1 MRPARTLEVVDLVG
15 REAELALVAERLR
28 DRRLVTLIGPGG
40 IGKTALA
47 GAVAA
52 ACAGEFGE
60 GARTVDLTR
69 VDSPEGVAE
78 SLAGQLGYTSFA
90 ALLDAPSDLS
100 VLVVVDNC
108 EHVVE
113 AVSEAV
119 DRLLGAC
126 RMPTVLATS
135 RAALELPG
143 EVVVPVGPLE
153 LPPAGTF
160 DAPAVRLFLDRA
172 RDAGARVEPSGTV
185 AELCRRLD
193 GVPLA
198 IELAAARTRAMTP
211 AEILARL
218 DAGLDVLDRPRRRS
232 ARRHQSLRAAIA
244 WSHDLLDDDER
255 ALFARL
261 AAFSGPFTAELA
273 HEVVG
278 APGASAEATQDMLDG
293 LVAASMV
300 VADPAGPVTWY
311 RLLETLRAFALE
323 RLDERGERH
332 QVEARVVDNVVGRVA
347 RIIEHGAATWSDP
360 ARSEL
365 VALYDNVTAAVR
377 WCIAGDSDPGRA
389 LLLVAVLWGVV
400 HEMHTREIRTLA
412 EQVLERWPDTDHPM
426 RADAVATAATARY
439 MTGDN
444 ERAIAMAEAALAEA
458 AASPFAPA
466 TLRRAIAQA
475 RRAGGDTAGGIEWF
489 AATAHEARR
498 LGLTGFA
505 VEADAARA
513 QVLADVGRTDDALA
527 LVRAARA
534 EAAAVG
540 SDVAVTWARTVEG
553 SIMLRVEPEAAT
565 DVVEEALAECHRIG
579 YAAGTSVNLR
589 TLALG
594 ALRLGDEATAAQH
607 LLALLDE
614 LLGRGSTLE
623 LRAVLDVA
631 APLLARAGRGTVA
644 ADLAATA
651 LTLPVVSITA
661 SVGRELFPIDP
672 TGGRVLGIRDAIVTT
687 RAELDA
693 VAAGHGT
700 RAPVAGGSPAAP
712 AAGDTAPAGGDTE
725 PAPLAGDGERVG
737 VFRRSGEFWE
747 IGLGDEVVT
756 VRATKGMGDLATLL
770 RAGGREVHCLELMG
784 GAVDE
789 RGTGEVLDGSA
800 RRAYE
805 QRVRDLQRELDE
817 AEDANDRGRAE
828 RARAELDAVVDEL
841 TAALG
846 LGGRART
853 TGGSA
858 ERARSAVT
866 QRVRATI
873 RRIDGVHPR
882 LGRHLRATVR
892 TGTFCSYTPEEPVRW
907 QL

>member
-1 MRPARTLEVVDLVG
+1 MDLIG

-28 DRRLVTLIGPGG
+28 HRRLVTLIGPGG

-47 GAVAA
+47 RAA
-52 ACAGEFGE
+52 AATCGGEFGE

-78 SLAGQLGYTSFA
+78 SLAGQLGYRSFA

-160 DAPAVRLFLDRA
+160 DAPAVRLFVDRA

-198 IELAAARTRAMTP
+198 IELAAARARAMTP

-261 AAFSGPFTAELA
+261 AAFSGPFTAALA

-278 APGASAEATQDMLDG
+278 APGATAEATQDMLDD

-311 RLLETLRAFALE
+311 RLLETLRSFALE

-332 QVEARVVDNVVGRVA
+332 DVEARVVDNVVGRVA
-347 RIIEHGAATWSDP
+347 GIIEHGAATWSDP

-365 VALYDNVTAAVR
+365 VALYDNITAAVR

-412 EQVLERWPDTDHPM
+412 EQVLDRWPDTDHPM

-444 ERAIAMAEAALAEA
+444 ERAIAMAEAALGEA
-458 AASPFAPA
+458 DASPFAPA
-466 TLRRAIAQA
+466 TLRRAIAQS

-489 AATAHEARR
+489 AATARAARR

-513 QVLADVGRTDDALA
+513 QVLADVGRCDDALA
-527 LVRAARA
+527 LVRAARD

-540 SDVAVTWARTVEG
+540 SDVAMTWARTVEG
-553 SIMLRVEPEAAT
+553 SIMLRVDPESAT
-565 DVVEEALAECHRIG
+565 QVVEEALAECRRIG

-589 TLALG
+589 TLAL
-594 ALRLGDEATAAQH
+594 ASLCRRDDAAAAAQH

-651 LTLPVVSITA
+651 LALPVVSITA
-661 SVGRELFPIDP
+661 SVGRELFPVDP
-672 TGGRVLGIRDAIVTT
+672 TGGRVLGIRDAILAT
-687 RAELDA
+687 RAELEA
-693 VAAGHGT
+693 VAAG
-700 RAPVAGGSPAAP
+700 AGAQATASGEAP
-712 AAGDTAPAGGDTE
+712 AVPEAGDDRPASASAAT
-725 PAPLAGDGERVG
+725 GDGERVG

-789 RGTGEVLDGSA
+789 QGTGEVLDGAA

-805 QRVRDLQRELDE
+805 QRVRDLQHELDE

-853 TGGSA
+853 SGGSA

-882 LGRHLRATVR
+882 LGRHLRAAVR
-892 TGTFCSYTPEEPVRW
+892 TGTFCSYAPEEPVRW